1 MQTNN
6 DSKTKEFNIAG
17 KLAKIFLHNPLT
29 LVFAFFI
36 LSLGVVALQMMPKEE
51 NPKIAISAGNI
62 IIPAPGL
69 NPQEVQKNI
78 VEPLEEKLREIT
90 NIKHIYS
97 TSMNN
102 MAVVNIVYNIGADRE
117 KSNVKLYDKIMQNMD
132 SLPANVRKPIVKPF
146 DIDIS
151 IPIVTIAF
159 YQKEQKIPYKKFL
172 STLEDM
178 QLAINALDNV
188 SKTALRGEQKE
199 QYNVEVDMNK
209 LNGYHL
215 SLGQISA
222 GIQSIALKMPNVDLK
237 TTKNER
243 VIMSMESSLKSIE
256 DIKNLIVAEYM
267 GTPVYLKDVARVS
280 DGVEIQKKQRANIRL
295 ADGKKH
301 DLITLEISKL
311 GGTNA
316 VSVSEDIKEYL
327 AHEREHL
334 EDLGIAYKVTRDYG
348 KRANEAVDELAH
360 HILVTVGIIFIML
373 IVFLGWRESLI
384 VSFTVPAVLAITLF
398 VAYMSGQTINRI
410 TLFAFLLSLGILV
423 DAGIIVIENIHR
435 HMHSKESKDKTLD
448 EIIIEATN
456 ETGNPTNIAT
466 FAIVLTMI
474 PMVFVG
480 GMMGSFM
487 KPIPLNVPVALIA
500 SLFVAYIFVP
510 YLSRKLLKREQD
522 TPKER

>member
-1 MQTNN
+1 MHTNN
-6 DSKTKEFNIAG
+6 VSSDKELNIAG

-29 LVFAFFI
+29 FVFALFI
-36 LSLGVVALQMMPKEE
+36 LSLGVIALQMMPKEE

-78 VEPLEEKLREIT
+78 VEPLEKKLREIT
-90 NIKHIYS
+90 GIKHIYS

-102 MAVVNIVYNIGADRE
+102 MAVVNIVYNIGEDRE
-117 KSNVKLYDKIMQNMD
+117 KSNVKLYDKIMQNID
-132 SLPANVRKPIVKPF
+132 ALPANVRKPIVKPF

-159 YQKEQKIPYKKFL
+159 YQKEKKIPYKKFL
-172 STLEDM
+172 STLENM
-178 QLAINALDNV
+178 QLAINALNNV
-188 SKTALRGEQKE
+188 SKTALRGDHKE
-199 QYNVEVDMNK
+199 QYNVEVDSNK

-215 SLGQISA
+215 SLGQISTA
-222 GIQSIALKMPNVDLK
+222 IESLALKIPNVDV
-237 TTKNER
+237 TTKKNAL
-243 VIMSMESSLKSIE
+243 VIMSVESSIKSIK
-256 DIKNLIVAEYM
+256 DIENIIVAEYM
-267 GTPVYLKDVARVS
+267 GSPVYLKDVAQVS
-280 DGVEIQKKQRANIRL
+280 DGVEIQKKQSANIRF

-301 DLITLEISKL
+301 NLITLEISKL

-327 AHEREHL
+327 SHQREYL
-334 EDLGIAYKVTRDYG
+334 KSLGIEYKVTRDYG
-348 KRANEAVDELAH
+348 QRASVAVDELGH

-435 HMHSKESKDKTLD
+435 HMHSQEAKDKTLD
-448 EIIIEATN
+448 TIIIEATN

-500 SLFVAYIFVP
+500 SLFVAYIFVT
-510 YLSRKLLKREQD
+510 YLSRKLLKRTKD
-522 TPKER
+522 TQEEI